1 LAISCILCNEHYSIA
16 RSRLAR
22 RAVRDDTCNLNRGGG
37 VCSSHGQ
44 ADEERDGAEFVSKK
58 KVRAAMRFHH
68 QAFYN
73 PGSIRLEAA
82 EIPARSL

>member
-1 LAISCILCNEHYSIA
+1 
-16 RSRLAR
+16 
-22 RAVRDDTCNLNRGGG
+22 

-44 ADEERDGAEFVSKK
+44 ADEERDGAEFLSKK

-73 PGSIRLEAA
+73 RGSIRLEAA